1 MQIKELETTLDLQ
14 LVERSPKGASLT
26 TDGQAIADRARRILT
41 DISAL
46 EDFARARAPVLS
58 GPLRLGVIPSVAPYL
73 LPKVLPTLKAL
84 YPELALQIS
93 ETQTERLVAQLLDGD
108 IDLLLLALPIL
119 DPGITTRVL
128 FDDPFVLAAPSRVA
142 QNADPLSLLA
152 EEKVLL
158 LEDGHCLRD
167 QALSFCADRK
177 TGAIDAFGA
186 STLATVVHD
195 PESPGQGRVGS
206 HSESGHRMNS

>member
-1 MQIKELETTLDLQ
+1 
-14 LVERSPKGASLT
+14 V
-26 TDGQAIADRARRILT
+26 
-41 DISAL
+41 L

-58 GPLRLGVIPSVAPYL
+58 GSLRLGVIPSVVPYL
-73 LPKVLPTLKAL
+73 LPKVLPNLKAL
-84 YPELALQIS
+84 YPDLALQIS

-128 FDDPFVLAAPSRVA
+128 FDDPFVLAAPNRVA
-142 QNADPLSLLA
+142 ENADPLTLLA
-152 EEKVLL
+152 EEKELL

-177 TGAIDAFGA
+177 TGAFDAFGA
-186 STLATVVHD
+186 STLATVVQLVAADLGITLLPAMAASLEAGRAPIRLLPFQD
-195 PESPGQGRVGS
+195 PAPARSIGLAWRTVAA
-206 HSESGHRMNS
+206 RT